1 MFKINLHKKVL
12 GAFLLLSLVP
22 LMLLLVNSHHSLRL
36 VETLLRQR
44 TTEALDT
51 QAAQALELRAEMV
64 ARDVADF
71 LQQVEGDLT
80 DLALIEP
87 DQEAYLD
94 FSWGHARSVWYRRGT
109 NENPIEIRE
118 RILLYHEV
126 SFIDPSGQ
134 EKIRIVAG
142 RPSFNLRNVAKP
154 ENTTYKSED
163 YFTKT
168 RQLRNGEISVSH
180 LSGWYISR
188 DEQLQGAETPLEA
201 VQGTP
206 YRGVVRF
213 ATPVYKGDKLLGV
226 VVLSLDHRHLMEFTQ
241 HISPT
246 KDRYVAFPSY
256 ASGNY
261 AFMFDD
267 EGWMITHPKYWDIR
281 GYDSDGQ
288 LVPAYSQE
296 TDPATIQSG
305 HIPFNLLSAGF
316 IHQNYPIVAEA
327 VRRGEQGA
335 VDITNVGGSRKIM
348 AYAPIYYSKGDFKH
362 YGIFGGI
369 TIGAEVDN
377 FHQPA
382 LTTAS
387 LIRKE
392 ITNYLSESWFVI
404 SITVMF
410 VVLSAYRLSASI
422 VGPLISLTEGTRE
435 MARGNLEI
443 RVEVGSHDEVGVLA
457 DSFNRMAN
465 DLSLRQ
471 LRLLKTLQALRRSRQ
486 EIIRE
491 RNFKH
496 TVVENIETGIL
507 TFDGD
512 RQVTS
517 LNGPAC
523 EILGISQPKEATPW
537 HEILQNWPEFHT
549 GLEQGFTMI
558 AKQNWGDYITL
569 ERDDRPLTYRL
580 SLFPLSF
587 RRKAGWLLTV
597 EDLTERVHLREQMS
611 RMDRLASLGR
621 MSAGIAH
628 EIRNPLTGVSLL
640 LDELHDRLLGQEQ
653 DQLLIQK
660 ALGEMERLEGLV
672 GELLHFSSS
681 KPHLISGD
689 LTTVIEDSIFL
700 VRKQCEHQGIE
711 IISHF
716 DAGMPKLLMDPDRLK
731 QVFLNL
737 FSNAIDAMPD
747 GGQLKV
753 LASRVRKGVQ
763 VTVIDTGCGIEPG
776 KLGLIFEPFYTSK
789 GREGTGLGLSIS
801 HNILSEHKGSISAE
815 STLNQGTRVFLV
827 LPVEDSVSEG

>member
-44 TTEALDT
+44 TTEALDL
-51 QAAQALELRAEMV
+51 QATQALELRAEMV
-64 ARDVADF
+64 ARDVSDF
-71 LQQVEGDLT
+71 LHQVEGDLK

-87 DQEAYLD
+87 ASESYLE
-94 FSWGHARSVWYRRGT
+94 FSWNHARTVWYRRGS
-109 NENPIEIRE
+109 NDSPIEVRE
-118 RILLYHEV
+118 QILQYHEV
-126 SFIDPSGQ
+126 SFIDPSGA

-142 RPSFNLRNVAKP
+142 RPSLNLRNVANP
-154 ENTTYKSED
+154 ENTTYKHED
-163 YFTKT
+163 YFNKAIK
-168 RQLRNGEISVSH
+168 LRKGEVSVSR
-180 LSGWYISR
+180 LTGWYVSR
-188 DEQLQGAETPLEA
+188 AEQLQGAETPLEA
-201 VQGTP
+201 VQGAP
-206 YRGVVRF
+206 YRGVIRF
-213 ATPVYKGDKLLGV
+213 ATPVYAGDELTGIV
-226 VVLSLDHRHLMEFTQ
+226 VISLDHRHLMEFTQ

-246 KDRYVAFPSY
+246 KDRYVVFPSY
-256 ASGNY
+256 SSGNY

-281 GYDSDGQ
+281 GYDPDGT
-288 LVPAYSQE
+288 LVPAYTQD
-296 TDPATIQSG
+296 TDQATIQAG
-305 HIPFNLLSAGF
+305 RIPFNLLSAGF
-316 IHQNYPIVAEA
+316 IHQNYPVVAEA
-327 VRRGEQGA
+327 VRRGQQGV
-335 VDITNVGGSRKIM
+335 VDITNVGGSSKIM
-348 AYAPIYYSKGDFKH
+348 AYAPIFYSAGDFKRFNV
-362 YGIFGGI
+362 FGGI

-377 FHQPA
+377 FHLPA

-410 VVLSAYRLSASI
+410 VILAAYRLSSSI
-422 VGPLISLTEGTRE
+422 VRPLLCLTAGTQE

-443 RVEVGSHDEVGVLA
+443 RVAVNSSDEVGVLA
-457 DSFNRMAN
+457 DSFNQMAN

-471 LRLLKTLQALRRSRQ
+471 LRLLKTLKALRRSRQ

-507 TFDGD
+507 TFDGE

-517 LNGPAC
+517 VNGPAC
-523 EILGISQPKEATPW
+523 KILAIDQPREATPW
-537 HEILQNWPEFHT
+537 HEVLSAWPEFSA
-549 GLEQGFTMI
+549 GLESAFTPGDQ
-558 AKQNWGDYITL
+558 QNLGEYVTL
-569 ERDDRPLTYRL
+569 GRDDRQLTYRL

-587 RRKAGWLLTV
+587 RRQAGWLLTV
-597 EDLTERVHLREQMS
+597 EDLTERVHMREQMS

-640 LDELHDRLLGQEQ
+640 LDELHDRLLGQER

-660 ALGEMERLEGLV
+660 ALGEIERLEGLV
-672 GELLHFSSS
+672 GELLNFSAS
-681 KPHLISGD
+681 KPRLISGD
-689 LTTVIEDSIFL
+689 ITSVIHDSLFL
-700 VRKQCEHQGIE
+700 VRKQCERQGIE
-711 IISHF
+711 IVSHF
-716 DAGMPKLLMDPDRLK
+716 EAGMPGLLIDADRLK

-737 FSNAIDAMPD
+737 FSNAIDAMPE
-747 GGQLKV
+747 GGQL
-753 LASRVRKGVQ
+753 RVSANSVCNGVQ
-763 VTVIDTGCGIEPG
+763 IRVSDNGCGIEPERV
-776 KLGLIFEPFYTSK
+776 GLIFEPFYTSK

-801 HNILSEHKGSISAE
+801 HNILSEHRGSISAE
-815 STLNQGTRVFLV
+815 STLNQGTRICLT
-827 LPVEDSVSEG
+827 LPSEAEDRVG